1 MTWHLDD
8 YCCTLLRGILR
19 CSFQETSPRNT
30 AKNTAKHCGG
40 GVGSVVANHRG
51 GGESS
56 VTVTTL
62 HMYAYAKSS
71 LNERIVLLRDVKD
84 ILHLS

>member
-8 YCCTLLRGILR
+8 YRCTLLRGILR
-19 CSFQETSPRNT
+19 RSFEETSPRNT
-30 AKNTAKHCGG
+30 AENTAKHRGG
-40 GVGSVVANHRG
+40 GVGLVVANHRG

-62 HMYAYAKSS
+62 KFPLKIFNLFSQTTPVVV
-71 LNERIVLLRDVKD
+71 NN
-84 ILHLS
+84 

>member
-8 YCCTLLRGILR
+8 YNCTLLRGILR
-19 CSFQETSPRNT
+19 RSFQETLPRNT
-30 AKNTAKHCGG
+30 AENTAKHCGG

-56 VTVTTL
+56 VTITTL
-62 HMYAYAKSS
+62 STSLRYAKLVGNWDADHATDKQMSCA
-71 LNERIVLLRDVKD
+71 V
-84 ILHLS
+84 